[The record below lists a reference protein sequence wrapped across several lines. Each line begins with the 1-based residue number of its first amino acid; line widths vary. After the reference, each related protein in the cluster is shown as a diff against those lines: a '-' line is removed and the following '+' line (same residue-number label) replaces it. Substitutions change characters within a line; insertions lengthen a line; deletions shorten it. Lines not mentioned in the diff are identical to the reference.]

1 MVLYNVTTAS
11 ITSPR
16 GKIIPRR
23 VSTTSYSHGKGHDHK
38 QIHHP
43 DDAYFYEY
51 LVHGVNNENH
61 HGETQYFGQAEYR
74 DDETVSESIVTRNC
88 LVISWIKT
96 LSQKLKSCIVFILIA
111 FRQILCSTP
120 GRKGPS
126 CEVQSD

>member
-1 MVLYNVTTAS
+1 MTLLKFCCVVMMLYNGTTAS

-16 GKIIPRR
+16 GKTIPRR

-74 DDETVSESIVTRNC
+74 DDEMVSYNNIISNLYY
-88 LVISWIKT
+88 LVNLLHVIY
-96 LSQKLKSCIVFILIA
+96 
-111 FRQILCSTP
+111 P
-120 GRKGPS
+120 
-126 CEVQSD
+126 

>member
-16 GKIIPRR
+16 GKIMPRR

-74 DDETVSESIVTRNC
+74 DDEKYVP
-88 LVISWIKT
+88 WK
-96 LSQKLKSCIVFILIA
+96 ILLEQNQQNQ
-111 FRQILCSTP
+111 RC
-120 GRKGPS
+120 
-126 CEVQSD
+126 